1 MTTYTI
7 TEHVTGGQR
16 TRTAYT
22 FTREDGTFRIFE
34 SFEASAT
41 GNGRRLVT
49 VSLNMQ
55 PPGVRSSQRELAE
68 AKADAMPVGF
78 ARIIDGQLEEST
90 VTAAV
95 EAGLLTLG
103 DTLDLSTPATE
114 EPAEHEAPTLAAVPM
129 AEPET
134 EAEPAAAP
142 AAEPAHEPTV
152 TIERDCPTTIT
163 VETTKG
169 AITADVPYIGNGRY
183 AVDYSTQQIAT
194 ITPGLHYSTVNM
206 NASREQF
213 RAQTPEGAAWNALAK
228 HLTARGYCVPD
239 LS

>member
-1 MTTYTI
+1 MITYTI
-7 TEHVTGGQR
+7 TEHTTGGQR
-16 TRTAYT
+16 TRTVYT

-78 ARIIDGQLEEST
+78 ARMIDGQLEEST
-90 VTAAV
+90 VTEAV
-95 EAGLLTLG
+95 ELGLLTLG

-134 EAEPAAAP
+134 A
-142 AAEPAHEPTV
+142 V
-152 TIERDCPTTIT
+152 TIERDCPATIT
-163 VETTKG
+163 VATTKG
-169 AITADVPYIGNGRY
+169 ELTAEVPYIGNARY
-183 AVDYSTQQIAT
+183 AVDYGTQQIAT

-206 NASREQF
+206 NATREQF
-213 RAQTPEGAAWNALAK
+213 RAETPEGAAWYALARY
-228 HLTARGYCVPD
+228 LTARGYCVPD
-239 LS
+239 LG